1 MVFFLGGGG
10 GELTFPPN
18 LLIWIDFIKLEIYKV
33 CKKCTKPLKVAVNFL
48 FCKIEINYF
57 YTAFLP
63 KTNFSCKFRG
73 KL

>member
-10 GELTFPPN
+10 GIN
-18 LLIWIDFIKLEIYKV
+18 LSSEFINIIDFKLEIYKV

-57 YTAFLP
+57 YTFLP
-63 KTNFSCKFRG
+63 KTNLSCKFRG